1 MRRLIVAVVAVLALA
16 SPPAGAQS
24 IGSPAAGRDLAG
36 QWCSSCH
43 AINAGA
49 AESPRAAATAFAAIA
64 AQPRTTE
71 TSLRFFLQT
80 PHIDMPNLVLKPEQ
94 IDDLV
99 AHILSL
105 RR

>member
-1 MRRLIVAVVAVLALA
+1 MIVVLTAAL
-16 SPPAGAQS
+16 PAGAQS
-24 IGSPAAGRDLAG
+24 IGSPASGRDLAR

-43 AINAGA
+43 AIDAGV
-49 AESPRAAATAFAAIA
+49 AESPRHAAPAFAALA
-64 AQPRTTE
+64 GQPRITE
-71 TSLRFFLQT
+71 TSLRVFLQT